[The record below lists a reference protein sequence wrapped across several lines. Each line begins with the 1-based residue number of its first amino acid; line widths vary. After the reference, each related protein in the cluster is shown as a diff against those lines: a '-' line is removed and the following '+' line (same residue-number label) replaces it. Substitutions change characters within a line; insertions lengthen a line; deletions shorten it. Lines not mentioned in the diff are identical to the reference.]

1 MYSVPGNYYLRI
13 HHIRPRFKNDVENV
27 LLYMAQECAKIP
39 DGTVAE
45 YSKSFN
51 KAIMLY
57 PGNESKELKTINNWR
72 TEISSLFGFY
82 IEDKQQ
88 DKTVTGKVAKLLA
101 KQQDLIQFFKYYLL
115 TFQYPGGH
123 LKAHEIKPLTENGVK
138 FKPAKY
144 IASLLICGNERL
156 KDSGKLFSITKAE
169 AAHCIFNDLRVTR
182 DNRNPAEVLDLIMH
196 NRTHKVDYDTRGDI
210 IRYAGD
216 ILDYMVLANLLR
228 ENHGYYSLNGLEAE
242 TISSLIISD
251 TWFDGYDEFYER
263 PYELHEI
270 EEIRHNWFE
279 YVNANVDPHSFNTD
293 ISEFVKESSPLEYS
307 EVLNE
312 KILGLF
318 TLEDVRTKDIGDIGE
333 TLVVGHEKMRAIEC
347 GLKDFIH
354 LIKKIPTS
362 YAVGYDIQSLEGTP
376 DKTKRYIEVKSTIS
390 KNKLHYF
397 SVHLTTNEWESAST
411 LKEHYFIYRL
421 MISTGEMYLYIL
433 KDPVSMYKNDKITM
447 IPRDGADL
455 GFSEDV
461 CEKVRLKIWQ
471 Q

>member
-1 MYSVPGNYYLRI
+1 MY
-13 HHIRPRFKNDVENV
+13 
-27 LLYMAQECAKIP
+27 
-39 DGTVAE
+39 
-45 YSKSFN
+45 
-51 KAIMLY
+51 
-57 PGNESKELKTINNWR
+57 
-72 TEISSLFGFY
+72 
-82 IEDKQQ
+82 
-88 DKTVTGKVAKLLA
+88 
-101 KQQDLIQFFKYYLL
+101 
-115 TFQYPGGH
+115 
-123 LKAHEIKPLTENGVK
+123 
-138 FKPAKY
+138 
-144 IASLLICGNERL
+144 
-156 KDSGKLFSITKAE
+156 
-169 AAHCIFNDLRVTR
+169 
-182 DNRNPAEVLDLIMH
+182 NRN
-196 NRTHKVDYDTRGDI
+196 HKVDYDTRGDI

-251 TWFDGYDEFYER
+251 TWFDGYDEFYGR